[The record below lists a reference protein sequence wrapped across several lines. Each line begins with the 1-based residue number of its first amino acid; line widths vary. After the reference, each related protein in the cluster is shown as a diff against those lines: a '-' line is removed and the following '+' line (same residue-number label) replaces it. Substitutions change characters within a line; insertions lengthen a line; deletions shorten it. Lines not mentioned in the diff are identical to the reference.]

1 MEPEETYTVGQAA
14 KILKLT
20 QARLYQ
26 LLGAGEL
33 EGYQDTESNRWRIPQ
48 RAVHT
53 LMEERPGRRSGS
65 PSEDDTSFGS
75 SEQNTGRVIELED
88 RLMSLHQTLG
98 RMEGRLEL
106 TEKTEST
113 LRAERD
119 RLLKDLERER
129 EERERLQE
137 KVEDI
142 QRPWWQKLFGG

>member
-1 MEPEETYTVGQAA
+1 
-14 KILKLT
+14 
-20 QARLYQ
+20 
-26 LLGAGEL
+26 
-33 EGYQDTESNRWRIPQ
+33 
-48 RAVHT
+48 
-53 LMEERPGRRSGS
+53 
-65 PSEDDTSFGS
+65 
-75 SEQNTGRVIELED
+75 
-88 RLMSLHQTLG
+88 MSLHQTLG

>member
-1 MEPEETYTVGQAA
+1 MESEETYTVGQAA

-26 LLGAGEL
+26 LLAAGEL

-48 RAVHT
+48 RAVHA

-65 PSEDDTSFGS
+65 QSEDTSLGS

>member
-1 MEPEETYTVGQAA
+1 MESEETYTVGQAA

-33 EGYQDTESNRWRIPQ
+33 EGYQDSESNRWRIPK
-48 RAVHT
+48 RAVHA
-53 LMEERPGRRSGS
+53 LMEERPERRSGS
-65 PSEDDTSFGS
+65 TPEETQSAS
-75 SEQNTGRVIELED
+75 SDQSIGRVIELEN
-88 RLMSLHQTLG
+88 RLMTVHQTLG

-113 LRAERD
+113 LREERD

-129 EERERLQE
+129 EERERLQA
-137 KVEDI
+137 KLEDM
-142 QRPWWQKLFGG
+142 QRPWWRKLFSV